1 MFKGI
6 RGRSLK
12 YGQACDRYMDK
23 CVNGAKCIDKICKCS
38 PGFLLAPNG
47 WCEGFDLAKAI
58 EMNKQST
65 GTTSAPKANR
75 IIQTKKQQVYTT
87 TTTTTTTRAPVQQQ
101 VVPEDFPT
109 PPSNIFGFPD
119 RRTTKPVPKVAAVGS
134 ACRPIDICL
143 GESVCTNGFCHC
155 PENFI
160 RQNGQCIST
169 ESKHKV
175 AKVGQTCK
183 NGEICAGGSICDYDT
198 KRCICAAQHVAIKG
212 ICKQKS
218 APAFAA
224 PGDTCSM
231 REKCTGG
238 ANCVDG
244 MCTCDDHHFAEDGYC
259 RPIEARSSKVQ
270 FVNGAGLRF
279 SSMQVPNRQRAQ
291 PCNEEECKLPNC
303 FCSHNGR
310 QAPGGL
316 RPDET
321 PQFVVLTFDDAVNG
335 KTFPDYKKLFENDV
349 LKNPNGCDV
358 KATFFI
364 SHEWTNY
371 DAVNWLVQKGMEI
384 ASNSISHESLEHEN
398 TNRWLNEM
406 DGQRRILAKFGGA
419 PEEQIVGIR
428 SPQLALGGDNQFEMM
443 VGAEFLWDN
452 SMSANPGI
460 HGEPFWPQTMDYQV
474 AWDCH
479 EASCPKS
486 SFPGVWTVP
495 LNQFYGSYMRQI
507 DSFRRSSMLRAAVDL
522 NNTVDELEEIIMRNF
537 ERSYTA
543 NRAPY
548 VLSLNADFLQLGGH
562 NKGMKAV
569 QRFLNKMS
577 AQKDVYIVTIKQL
590 IDWMKRPVPISQMK
604 ASKAVGCPITLS
616 FNRNPSL
623 STCDKPNKCLYSTPS
638 LSSQEH
644 QFLTCLPCPTMYP
657 WLENP
662 AGGIV

>member
-1 MFKGI
+1 MFKGK
-6 RGRSLK
+6 RGRILK
-12 YGQACDRYMDK
+12 YGQACNRYQDT
-23 CVNGAKCIDKICKCS
+23 CINGAKCIDRICKCA
-38 PGFLLAPNG
+38 PGFILAGNG

-58 EMNKQST
+58 ELNKQSV

-75 IIQTKKQQVYTT
+75 VIQTKQQKVITT
-87 TTTTTTTRAPVQQQ
+87 TTTTTTKAAASHREVPVTTD
-101 VVPEDFPT
+101 EFPT

-119 RRTTKPVPKVAAVGS
+119 RRTTKKVPKVAAVGS
-134 ACRPIDICL
+134 ACTSIDICL
-143 GESVCTNGFCHC
+143 GESFCVNGYCQC
-155 PENFI
+155 QPNFI
-160 RQNGQCIST
+160 LQNGQCISK

-175 AKVGQTCK
+175 AKVGETCK
-183 NGEICAGGSICDYDT
+183 NGEICAGGSICDYDR

-238 ANCVDG
+238 STCFEG

-291 PCNEEECKLPNC
+291 PCNEAECKLPNC
-303 FCSHNGR
+303 FCSDNGR
-310 QAPGGL
+310 QPPGGL

-335 KTFPDYKKLFENDV
+335 KTFPDYKKLFENDA

-371 DAVNWLVQKGMEI
+371 DAVNWLVSKNMEL

-428 SPQLALGGDNQFEMM
+428 APQLALGGDNMFEMM

-460 HGEPFWPQTMDYQV
+460 HGEPFWPQTLDYQV

-486 SFPGVWTVP
+486 SFPGIWTVP

-507 DSFRRSSMLRAAVDL
+507 DSFRRSSMIRAAVDL
-522 NNTVDELEEIIMRNF
+522 NNTVEELDEIIMRNF
-537 ERSYTA
+537 ERSYSG

-548 VLSLNADFLQLGGH
+548 VLSLNADFLQLAGQ

-569 QRFLNKMS
+569 QKFLNRIT
-577 AQKDVYIVTIKQL
+577 ANKDVYIVTIKQL
-590 IDWMKRPVPISQMK
+590 IDWMKRPVPLNQIQK
-604 ASKAVGCPITLS
+604 YAVVI
-616 FNRNPSL
+616 
-623 STCDKPNKCLYSTPS
+623 KPGAPVSYM
-638 LSSQEH
+638 
-644 QFLTCLPCPTMYP
+644 LTMSNYVSV
-657 WLENP
+657 
-662 AGGIV
+662 A